1 MAAPKVFISYKYG
14 HQASED
20 FIANVEAELAA
31 DFELLRDKNISVGK
45 PWTRELYD
53 WLLGCDAAIIVL
65 SKEANQ
71 SDWCRREW
79 AVLVARWVI
88 KGIPVIPVCMED
100 SFFETGILDDIQG
113 SKGFLLRHNAINKI
127 KDSLKEITSSSMTA
141 DDFLAAHQG
150 WLSWQYNDAPIFQR
164 EPYALADVY
173 IESDCGELSWQQ
185 IKEDKLDPFTEQPGL
200 AAQKQKQQDG
210 GRKPLLDTV
219 MNTLAD
225 PNFNEL
231 ITVQAGPGAGKSAF
245 TLRLAHELMQQG
257 LQPILVR
264 FRDLRLN
271 NFSNVA
277 ELLDDAIRIGFT
289 DDDSP
294 HPETDIISQKLH
306 QSHLLGKAK
315 ISKIVIILDGWDEVS
330 LSGNESYSAQL
341 TSALPKIREYFTDNR
356 TSKIRLIL
364 TGRPST
370 EASDSG
376 LLKKSTPVLTIRPV
390 RPEQLREFANRTAER
405 LKIASALQQGEV
417 TDKQETGEHPNSEL
431 WQLDQNQLE
440 PVFKHYEQW
449 FSGRR
454 EASGNSTGDFLGN
467 PLLAYL
473 SFRVL
478 AETDQSPETLISNPT
493 ALYQELLN
501 ITIKN
506 AGKGQ
511 DESLE
516 DTVQRGGKSLRT
528 VLQEVAVTISILRSE
543 SVSFE
548 ELKARFG
555 DSDLPIRRDLLVN
568 WHEQADASTA
578 LQELVVNYYFK
589 GGNTHLGC
597 EFLHKSFREYLFAE
611 AIYSALLD
619 AAEGYEGVFTPQ
631 KSYHYWEDFP
641 LGSSEYKLSR
651 RLGYLLAPQSL
662 SNEVRTHLFWLID
675 AAIAADP
682 QKWQWLRG
690 IMLTIYAWW
699 AEGVLLRQ
707 QPTGSRAGPAWQESY
722 VNKLFLQVIPFASQK
737 PPAPVRACV
746 YDAHLGIALLQ
757 ISARIFSGLLEI
769 SADESRPEGRDL
781 AYIVNSEKGSR
792 LRPFGVD
799 FTGAIVA
806 RFDSAGW
813 WVSSGLWGMYLGF
826 VSLEKSNLSQTYMIG
841 TDLRGADLTGAYL
854 RGADLRGAY
863 LRGADLTRAVLG
875 RADLLCADLTG
886 ADLTEA
892 NLKEAELG
900 GADLAGADL
909 TGADLREAD
918 LAGADLAGANL
929 AGADLAGADLAGADL
944 TGADLTGAGLT
955 NAVLGEADLTGAK
968 LIGAK
973 GLSPEIKKGYE

>member
-1 MAAPKVFISYKYG
+1 MAAPKVFISYKNG

-113 SKGFLLRHNAINKI
+113 TKGFLLRHNAINKI

-150 WLSWQYNDAPIFQR
+150 WLSWQYNDAPVFQR

-185 IKEDKLDPFTEQPGL
+185 IKDDKLDPFTEQTDRAEL
-200 AAQKQKQQDG
+200 KKTQQG
-210 GRKPLLDTV
+210 GDREPLLDTV
-219 MNTLAD
+219 MAKLAD
-225 PNFNEL
+225 PDFNEL

-245 TLRLAHELMQQG
+245 TLRLAHELMQEG

-294 HPETDIISQKLH
+294 HPETEIISQKLH
-306 QSHLLGKAK
+306 QTKLLGKAN
-315 ISKIVIILDGWDEVS
+315 ISRIVIILDGWDEVS

-341 TSALPKIREYFTDNR
+341 STALPKIREYFTGNR
-356 TSKIRLIL
+356 TTKIRLIL

-376 LLKKSTPVLTIRPV
+376 LLKKATPVLTIRPV

-405 LKIASALQQGEV
+405 LKIASISQQGKV
-417 TDKQETGEHPNSEL
+417 TDKQEPSEHPNSEL
-431 WQLDQNQLE
+431 WQLDQNKLE
-440 PVFKHYEQW
+440 PVFKHYEDW
-449 FSGRR
+449 FSGSR

-511 DESLE
+511 NENLE

-543 SVSFE
+543 SASFE

-555 DSDLPIRRDLLVN
+555 DSDLPIRRELLKD

-578 LQELVVNYYFK
+578 LQELVVNFYFK

-619 AAEGYEGVFTPQ
+619 AAEGHEGIFKPQ

-641 LGSSEYKLSR
+641 LRSSENKLSR
-651 RLGYLLAPQSL
+651 RLGYLLAPQNL

-675 AAIAADP
+675 AAIAEDP
-682 QKWQWLRG
+682 QKWLWLRG

-699 AEGVLLRQ
+699 AEGVLLRH
-707 QPTGSRAGPAWQESY
+707 QPTGSRAGSAWQAPY
-722 VNKLFLQVIPFASQK
+722 VNKLFLQVIPFANQE
-737 PPAPVRACV
+737 PPAPVRTCV

-757 ISARIFSGLLEI
+757 MTARIFSGLHE
-769 SADESRPEGRDL
+769 SGAGESRPEGRDS
-781 AYIVNSEKGSR
+781 AYIENSEKDSR
-792 LRPFGVD
+792 LRPFGAS
-799 FTGAIVA
+799 FAGSIVA
-806 RFDSAGW
+806 RFNSAGW
-813 WVSSGLWGMYLGF
+813 WVPSGLEGMYLGF
-826 VSLEKSNLSQTYMIG
+826 VSLKESDLRQTYMIG
-841 TDLRGADLTGAYL
+841 TDLTGADLTRADLRRADLRRADLRRADLRRADLTRADLRRADLTRADLRRADL
-854 RGADLRGAY
+854 RGADLRRADLRWADLREGDLREGDLREAGLEGADLGGAG
-863 LRGADLTRAVLG
+863 LRGADLRAVY
-875 RADLLCADLTG
+875 LT
-886 ADLTEA
+886 
-892 NLKEAELG
+892 
-900 GADLAGADL
+900 
-909 TGADLREAD
+909 
-918 LAGADLAGANL
+918 
-929 AGADLAGADLAGADL
+929 GADL
-944 TGADLTGAGLT
+944 TGADLTG
-955 NAVLGEADLTGAK
+955 VDLTLAYLTEDK
-968 LIGAK
+968 S
-973 GLSPEIKKGYE
+973 LSLEFKKRYE